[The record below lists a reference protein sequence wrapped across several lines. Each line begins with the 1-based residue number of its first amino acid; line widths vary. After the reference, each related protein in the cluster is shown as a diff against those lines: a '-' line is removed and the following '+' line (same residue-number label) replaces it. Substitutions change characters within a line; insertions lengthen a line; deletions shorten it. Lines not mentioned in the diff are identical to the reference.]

1 MQKDKVESIVAVI
14 LMVLLVFGIVAIC
27 NKCATSGINDSYCI
41 DAGYDGYIKADG
53 ESYCYR
59 IMDGT
64 RVLTPYSVV
73 PKVDK

>member
-1 MQKDKVESIVAVI
+1 MPKNGVENVVIVS
-14 LMVLLVFGIVAIC
+14 LVLILVFGLAAMC
-27 NKCATSGINDSYCI
+27 NRWTSYGSNAYCTN
-41 DAGYDGYIKADG
+41 AGYDGYIKADG
-53 ESYCYR
+53 DGYCYR